1 MEEDNVLTFK
11 NETIQNVF
19 KAQWKDSG
27 TKAVI
32 QRNVANKDAIQ
43 LSTELLR
50 IFTVEAVHRAVDEA
64 NKDAGGGSQTLQVEH
79 LEKILPQLMLD
90 F

>member
-1 MEEDNVLTFK
+1 MEEDTVLTFK

-27 TKAVI
+27 TK
-32 QRNVANKDAIQ
+32 ANKDAIQ

>member
-1 MEEDNVLTFK
+1 MKLICNVNT
-11 NETIQNVF
+11 
-19 KAQWKDSG
+19 
-27 TKAVI
+27 
-32 QRNVANKDAIQ
+32 ANKDAIQ

-90 F
+90 FWMFSM

>member
-11 NETIQNVF
+11 SETINSVF
-19 KAQWKDSG
+19 KTQWKETG
-27 TKAVI
+27 TK
-32 QRNVANKDAIQ
+32 ANKDALV
-43 LSTELLR
+43 LSTELMR

-79 LEKILPQLMLD
+79 LEKVLPQLMLD

>member
-1 MEEDNVLTFK
+1 MHDT
-11 NETIQNVF
+11 
-19 KAQWKDSG
+19 A
-27 TKAVI
+27 
-32 QRNVANKDAIQ
+32 ANKDALQ
-43 LSTELLR
+43 LSAELMR

-64 NKDAGGGSQTLQVEH
+64 NKDPGGGTQTLQVEH